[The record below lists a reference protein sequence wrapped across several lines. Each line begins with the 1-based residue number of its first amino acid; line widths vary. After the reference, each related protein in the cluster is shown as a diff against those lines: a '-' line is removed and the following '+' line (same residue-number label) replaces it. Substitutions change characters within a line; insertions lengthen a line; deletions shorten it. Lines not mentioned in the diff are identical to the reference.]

1 MTQNT
6 EKEIRD
12 NISGLKVDVV
22 INEKNI
28 AELQDRINK
37 SVVLFQNMYK
47 EIKELRN
54 EVERLKGVNY
64 EIERIDYEI

>member
-1 MTQNT
+1 MEQ
-6 EKEIRD
+6 KELKD
-12 NISGLKVDVV
+12 NISGLKIDVV
-22 INEKNI
+22 INEIKI
-28 AELQDRINK
+28 AELQNRVDK